1 MQTKQNNY
9 ELLIFDIFKRTMF
22 YGGVGKLE
30 NNFSFYNFNEDY
42 KLQIPNYNNFFKSN
56 PKLVSAKNIN
66 KAYKKNINEYL
77 DTISTKIIDKINYD
91 KKYINTKIED
101 KGLGMLI
108 YFNINL
114 LQLNEDN
121 DVSKKEIIIFKTKD
135 LNEIYEKKTGADE
148 DNYKINKLNDFK
160 LNLQ

>member
-1 MQTKQNNY
+1 
-9 ELLIFDIFKRTMF
+9 LLI
-22 YGGVGKLE
+22 YGLIKNE
-30 NNFSFYNFNEDY
+30 N
-42 KLQIPNYNNFFKSN
+42 
-56 PKLVSAKNIN
+56 
-66 KAYKKNINEYL
+66 KKGE
-77 DTISTKIIDKINYD
+77 K
-91 KKYINTKIED
+91 
-101 KGLGMLI
+101 

-135 LNEIYEKKTGADE
+135 LNEIYEKKTGVDE